1 MIPTDRGT
9 KVLLRFRVAN
19 FASLRDEQELSL
31 VALDEHDDLAV
42 RRPLSEDVAV
52 LPAAAIFGGNASGKS
67 NLLEALRFVAFAVA
81 NSHQRWKPGAP
92 IARNAFRFDES
103 VGDRPSEFC
112 VDVALD
118 GMHYEYGF
126 SVDDQTVR
134 SEWLYG
140 FTRRQRRVRRVLF
153 ERSGPG
159 GDTIRFSEHLKGQ
172 KKAIAELVRPNSLY
186 LSAAAANNHPQL
198 TRLYEWFEREL
209 IYVDAGNPLLHLNQ
223 TLHAISAGDR
233 ESVMS
238 LLNYADLGITDVRHE
253 TRPMDREIRERLIAF
268 MRAMDPEAPIPD
280 ENSEVLGPPKV
291 DFVHRVGGKEYSLPL
306 SFESSGT
313 VSWFALL
320 GPIMHALQK
329 GKLLVVDE
337 LNAYLH
343 PLLASELVRLFQ
355 EPQFNRKG
363 AQIVFNAHDVTLLSK
378 LSGGRLRRDQIWLT
392 DRGVDGA
399 TELRPLTQYRIRDG
413 LDNVF
418 RGYLLGRYQGVP
430 IFDDFLLAEAL
441 TRQTE
446 SHVAPKPPQQ
456 QAS

>member
-1 MIPTDRGT
+1 M
-9 KVLLRFRVAN
+9 LLRFRVAN

-186 LSAAAANNHPQL
+186 L
-198 TRLYEWFEREL
+198 
-209 IYVDAGNPLLHLNQ
+209 I
-223 TLHAISAGDR
+223 
-233 ESVMS
+233 
-238 LLNYADLGITDVRHE
+238 
-253 TRPMDREIRERLIAF
+253 
-268 MRAMDPEAPIPD
+268 
-280 ENSEVLGPPKV
+280 
-291 DFVHRVGGKEYSLPL
+291 
-306 SFESSGT
+306 SSG
-313 VSWFALL
+313 SKPS
-320 GPIMHALQK
+320 GR
-329 GKLLVVDE
+329 LLVV
-337 LNAYLH
+337 A
-343 PLLASELVRLFQ
+343 A
-355 EPQFNRKG
+355 
-363 AQIVFNAHDVTLLSK
+363 
-378 LSGGRLRRDQIWLT
+378 
-392 DRGVDGA
+392 DR
-399 TELRPLTQYRIRDG
+399 
-413 LDNVF
+413 
-418 RGYLLGRYQGVP
+418 
-430 IFDDFLLAEAL
+430 
-441 TRQTE
+441 
-446 SHVAPKPPQQ
+446 
-456 QAS
+456 